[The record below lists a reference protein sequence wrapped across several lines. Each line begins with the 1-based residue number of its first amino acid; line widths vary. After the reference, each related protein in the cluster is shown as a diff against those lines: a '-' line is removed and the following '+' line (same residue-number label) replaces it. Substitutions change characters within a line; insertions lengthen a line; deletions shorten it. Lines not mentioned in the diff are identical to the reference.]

1 MYLRAF
7 GTIALL
13 ILSASSV
20 TARGP
25 FGSVNVGNWSGGAF
39 TNDQTGAFTGCIAS
53 ANYKSGITV
62 FVMVSNNVTWNLGFT
77 HNNWSLKPGSA
88 FPIVLTFDGRS
99 PVNVNGRVVSA
110 QTVSVEMPDTSDL
123 IKQFRASTT
132 MSAFAE
138 GNLFQFNLDKTGIL
152 LPALVNCVVTV
163 NRDGIAAAKDFVLP
177 QRAPAAAARAAPSPA
192 TGSSLKPASGPS
204 TPELQLE
211 AMEFASN
218 FILKAALNNARVLS
232 RAETPPTLVSNGAA
246 WKSDDAIGFV
256 RIVPAQ
262 GGVKGLDIASAI
274 VANDAKDCKGKF
286 ASARNSEL
294 VDSDVVFRG
303 MSSCE
308 DSERASISQY
318 FILPRKKGGFVLF
331 SVIANLRVEE
341 ARNPL
346 REEKNRISERL
357 PWWPSVR
364 KAGLGDPTCSKNGGV
379 RTGT

>member
-1 MYLRAF
+1 MFCRNGGGRSVYLRAL
-7 GTIALL
+7 GAMALL

-20 TARGP
+20 AARGP
-25 FGSVNVGNWSGGAF
+25 YGSVAIGNWSGGAF
-39 TNDQTGAFTGCIAS
+39 TDDQTGAFMGCIAS
-53 ANYKSGITV
+53 ANYKSGVTM
-62 FVMVSNNVTWNLGFT
+62 FVMVSAKTTWNLGFT

-88 FPIVLTFDGRS
+88 FPIVLTFDGRP
-99 PVNVNGRVVSA
+99 PVNVSGRVVSDH
-110 QTVSVEMPDTSDL
+110 TVSVDMPDTSEL
-123 IKQFRASTT
+123 IRQFRASTT

-138 GNLFQFNLDKTGIL
+138 GNLFQFSLDKTGIL
-152 LPALVNCVVTV
+152 LPALVNCVATV

-177 QRAPAAAARAAPSPA
+177 QRAPAAVARAAPSGG
-192 TGSSLKPASGPS
+192 TGSSLAPGQGPS

-232 RAETPPTLVSNGAA
+232 RAETPSTLVSNGAA
-246 WKSDDAIGFV
+246 WQSDDAIGFV
-256 RIVPAQ
+256 RIIPAQ
-262 GGVKGLDIASAI
+262 ADIKGLDVASAV
-274 VANDAKDCKGKF
+274 VANDAKGCKGKF

-308 DSERASISQY
+308 DSERESISQY

-331 SVIANLRVEE
+331 SVVANLRVEE

-346 REEKNRISERL
+346 REEKNKDF
-357 PWWPSVR
+357 R
-364 KAGLGDPTCSKNGGV
+364 KAALVAVGP
-379 RTGT
+379 

>member
-1 MYLRAF
+1 MFLKVF
-7 GTIALL
+7 GAIALL
-13 ILSASSV
+13 VLSSSSV
-20 TARGP
+20 AARGP
-25 FGSVNVGNWSGGAF
+25 YGSVKVGNWSGGAF
-39 TNDQTGAFTGCIAS
+39 TNDRTGAFSGCVAS
-53 ANYKSGITV
+53 APYKSGITV
-62 FVMVSNNVTWNLGFT
+62 IVMVSANVTWNLGFS
-77 HNNWSLKPGSA
+77 HNNWSLKPGST
-88 FPIVLTFDGRS
+88 FPIVLTFDGRA
-99 PVNVNGRVVSA
+99 PFNVDGRVISTHA
-110 QTVSVEMPDTSDL
+110 VSVDMPDTSDL

-138 GNLFQFNLDKTGIL
+138 CNLFQFNLDKTGIL

-163 NRDGIAAAKDFVLP
+163 NRDGIAGAKDFVLP
-177 QRAPAAAARAAPSPA
+177 QRAPAAAARAAPSPE
-192 TGSSLKPASGPS
+192 TGSSLTPAASGPS

-218 FILKAALNNARVLS
+218 FILKASLNNPRVLS
-232 RAETPPTLVSNGAA
+232 RAETPATLVNNGAA
-246 WKSDDAIGFV
+246 WRSDDAIGFV
-256 RIVPAQ
+256 RIIPAQ
-262 GGVKGLDIASAI
+262 GGLKGLDVASSI

-331 SVIANLRVEE
+331 SVVSNLRVEE

-346 REEKNRISERL
+346 REEKNKDF
-357 PWWPSVR
+357 R
-364 KAGLGDPTCSKNGGV
+364 KAALVAVGP
-379 RTGT
+379 

>member
-7 GTIALL
+7 GALALL

-20 TARGP
+20 AARGP
-25 FGSVNVGNWSGGAF
+25 YGSVNVGNWAGGAF

-53 ANYKSGITV
+53 ANYQSGITV
-62 FVMVSNNVTWNLGFT
+62 FVMVGANATWNLGFT
-77 HNNWSLKPGSA
+77 NNTWSLKPGA
-88 FPIVLTFDGRS
+88 TFPIVLTFDGRA
-99 PVNVNGRVVSA
+99 PVNVSGRVISA
-110 QTVSVEMPDTSDL
+110 RTVSVDMPDTSDL
-123 IKQFRASTT
+123 IKQFRASTA

-152 LPALVNCVVTV
+152 LPALVNCVATV
-163 NRDGIAAAKDFVLP
+163 KRGGIAAAKDFVLP
-177 QRAPAAAARAAPSPA
+177 QRAPAASARAASPEA
-192 TGSSLKPASGPS
+192 GGTPAAGPS
-204 TPELQLE
+204 TAELQLE

-246 WKSDDAIGFV
+246 WRSDDAIGFV
-256 RIVPAQ
+256 RIMPAQ
-262 GGVKGLDIASAI
+262 GGVKGLDIASSI
-274 VANDAKDCKGKF
+274 VANDAKACKGKF

-346 REEKNRISERL
+346 REEKNKDF
-357 PWWPSVR
+357 R
-364 KAGLGDPTCSKNGGV
+364 KAALVAVGP
-379 RTGT
+379 

>member
-1 MYLRAF
+1 MVLRA
-7 GTIALL
+7 ICAVALL
-13 ILSASSV
+13 ILSASAV

-25 FGSVNVGNWSGGAF
+25 YGSVKIGNWSGGAF
-39 TNDQTGAFTGCIAS
+39 THDTTGAFTGCVAS
-53 ANYKSGITV
+53 APYKSGITV
-62 FVMVSNNVTWNLGFT
+62 VVMVSPEVTWNLGFV
-77 HNNWSLKPGSA
+77 NSNWSLKTGA
-88 FPIVLTFDGRS
+88 TFPIVLTFDGR
-99 PVNVNGRVVSA
+99 PPFNVNGRVISA
-110 QTVSVEMPDTSDL
+110 NSVSVDMPDTSDL

-152 LPALVNCVVTV
+152 LPALVNCVATV
-163 NRDGIAAAKDFVLP
+163 KRDGVAGARDFVLP
-177 QRAPAAAARAAPSPA
+177 QRPPATAARTAPAPQ
-192 TGSSLKPASGPS
+192 TGSSLTPASGPS
-204 TPELQLE
+204 TPELQIE

-232 RAETPPTLVSNGAA
+232 RAETPPTLVNNGAA
-246 WKSDDAIGFV
+246 WRSDDAIGFV
-256 RIVPAQ
+256 RILPTQ
-262 GGVKGLDIASAI
+262 GGLKGLDVASAI

-331 SVIANLRVEE
+331 SVVANLRAEE

-346 REEKNRISERL
+346 REEKNKDF
-357 PWWPSVR
+357 R
-364 KAGLGDPTCSKNGGV
+364 KAALVAVGP
-379 RTGT
+379 

>member
-1 MYLRAF
+1 MVLRAL
-7 GTIALL
+7 GAIALL
-13 ILSASSV
+13 ILSVSAV

-25 FGSVNVGNWSGGAF
+25 YGSVKIGNWSGGAY
-39 TNDQTGAFTGCIAS
+39 TNDTTGVFTGCVAS
-53 ANYKSGITV
+53 APYKSGITV
-62 FVMVSNNVTWNLGFT
+62 VAMVSPELTWNLGFV
-77 HNNWSLKPGSA
+77 NSNWSLKTGAS
-88 FPIVLTFDGRS
+88 FPIVLTFDGRA
-99 PVNVNGRVVSA
+99 PFNVNGRVISA
-110 QTVSVEMPDTSDL
+110 NSVSVDMPDTSDL

-138 GNLFQFNLDKTGIL
+138 GNLFQFNLDKTGML
-152 LPALVNCVVTV
+152 LPALVNCVAIVK
-163 NRDGIAAAKDFVLP
+163 RDGVAGARDFVVP
-177 QRAPAAAARAAPSPA
+177 QRAPA
-192 TGSSLKPASGPS
+192 TGSSLTPGAGAS

-232 RAETPPTLVSNGAA
+232 RAETPAALVNNGAA
-246 WKSDDAIGFV
+246 WRSDDAIGFV
-256 RIVPAQ
+256 RILPAQ
-262 GGVKGLDIASAI
+262 GGLKGLDVASAV
-274 VANDAKDCKGKF
+274 VANDAKECKGKF

-331 SVIANLRVEE
+331 SVVANLRAEE

-346 REEKNRISERL
+346 REEKNKDF
-357 PWWPSVR
+357 R
-364 KAGLGDPTCSKNGGV
+364 KAALVAVGP
-379 RTGT
+379 

>member
-7 GTIALL
+7 GAIALL

-20 TARGP
+20 AARGP

-39 TNDQTGAFTGCIAS
+39 TNDQTGTFTGCIAS

-62 FVMVSNNVTWNLGFT
+62 FVMVSNTTTWNLGFT

-99 PVNVNGRVVSA
+99 PVNVNGRVISA
-110 QTVSVEMPDTSDL
+110 QTVSVDMPDTSDL

-177 QRAPAAAARAAPSPA
+177 QRAPAATARAPSSA

-232 RAETPPTLVSNGAA
+232 RAETPATLVSNGAA

-346 REEKNRISERL
+346 REEKNKDF
-357 PWWPSVR
+357 R
-364 KAGLGDPTCSKNGGV
+364 KAALVAVGP
-379 RTGT
+379 

>member
-7 GTIALL
+7 GAIALL

-39 TNDQTGAFTGCIAS
+39 SNDQTGAFTGCIAS

-62 FVMVSNNVTWNLGFT
+62 FVMVSNNTTWNLGFT

-123 IKQFRASTT
+123 IKQL
-132 MSAFAE
+132 SAFAE
-138 GNLFQFNLDKTGIL
+138 GNLFQFNLDKTGVL

-294 VDSDVVFRG
+294 IDSDVVFRG

-346 REEKNRISERL
+346 REEKNKDF
-357 PWWPSVR
+357 R
-364 KAGLGDPTCSKNGGV
+364 KAALVAVGP
-379 RTGT
+379 